1 MTPDKSLVKN
11 ILVYAVLLTHVNS
24 DILFFFS
31 MLQSGIS
38 INIEKYITILS
49 PAVFISDSVK
59 LLPTQVPTSISV
71 KNNMLIKTFI
81 LQAKS
86 SW

>member
-38 INIEKYITILS
+38 RNIEKYITILP

-59 LLPTQVPTSISV
+59 QYAHQNIYITGKIELVR
-71 KNNMLIKTFI
+71 
-81 LQAKS
+81 
-86 SW
+86 